1 LPFSVDTSTITSS
14 TGNNLSSNNNEH
26 LSSSVNNQN
35 NPKFEPNSL
44 TETNGSDELNIKFK
58 LIPRYSSI
66 RNEIEVLIVD
76 MIKQFSNKQPPT
88 QRLIGQSNLQPGAL
102 GSSMENKNF
111 LKLLQNSCG
120 ICEVRALASSKLDA
134 WLAVPKV
141 SNR

>member
-1 LPFSVDTSTITSS
+1 
-14 TGNNLSSNNNEH
+14 

-76 MIKQFSNKQPPT
+76 MIKQFSNKQPPS